1 MKMKPAPRPLLSPR
15 PGAPSRVLLLPALLF
30 AALGGTAC
38 SSGGGGGPSGS
49 GGSSSGGSG
58 SGGSGSGGHGSGGN
72 NAGSGGAT
80 SGSGGATSGSGG
92 QGSGGSGSGGHVA
105 GSGGSVTT
113 GSGGAASGGAPGSGG
128 GTSTGGT
135 STGGTAAGGAT
146 ASGGGTATGTGGA
159 AGSTT
164 GGGGAA
170 GKSGGSGGAS
180 GSTSC
185 GTLPLCDDF
194 ESGSSLNTTL
204 WTLVPSSA
212 SGSAMLDSTGAH
224 GSGHSL
230 KVTSPD
236 RLYLRNSSVIG
247 TLGNTVYVRFYVKFM
262 SALATGHAAMI
273 VTHPMMVDQYS
284 QSNELRFG
292 SQDGVFHWNT
302 DSDAANIPDVSPNG
316 DAASFKPA
324 ANTWYCI
331 ELTINSNGNLSTSVD
346 GADQAGLKEDGTP
359 TANIDQSWI
368 SSGSSSLSRYTKFAD
383 FNFGWQSYGAGAMT
397 LWFDDVALSSSPIG
411 CPKQ

>member
-1 MKMKPAPRPLLSPR
+1 MKLEAVVRPSVSPR
-15 PGAPSRVLLLPALLF
+15 STAGARFLLLPALAF
-30 AALGGTAC
+30 ALGAAAC
-38 SSGGGGGPSGS
+38 SSGGGGSSSG
-49 GGSSSGGSG
+49 SGGSG
-58 SGGSGSGGHGSGGN
+58 SGGSGSGGHGSGGSN
-72 NAGSGGAT
+72 PGAGGSGGAA
-80 SGSGGATSGSGG
+80 SGSGGTTNGSGG

-105 GSGGSVTT
+105 SSGGSGGTVTT
-113 GSGGAASGGAPGSGG
+113 GSGGAASGGTSGSGG
-128 GTSTGGT
+128 AMSSGGV
-135 STGGTAAGGAT
+135 SSGGSAAGGAP
-146 ASGGGTATGTGGA
+146 ASGGGPAGGA
-159 AGSTT
+159 AGGASGS
-164 GGGGAA
+164 GGTA
-170 GKSGGSGGAS
+170 GKSGGSGGSS
-180 GSTSC
+180 GATSC
-185 GTLPLCDDF
+185 GALALCDDF
-194 ESGSSLNTTL
+194 EAGSSLNTSL

-212 SGSAMLDSTGAH
+212 SGSAMIDASGAH